1 MPSNNL
7 TANIPAD
14 RNILCLVN
22 YNANAVN
29 SWSKECIDSYPLLN
43 EPIFGR
49 NLDEIKSILAN
60 KFNLPLENL
69 TEWEVIGDED
79 GFAPSICIELRN
91 ILCGEIHVDALY
103 SFDVYTTVNT
113 LNLVY

>member
-1 MPSNNL
+1 MLSNNL
-7 TANIPAD
+7 TKDIPAD

-29 SWSKECIDSYPLLN
+29 SSSKECIDSYPLVN
-43 EPIFGR
+43 EPLFGR
-49 NLDEIKSILAN
+49 NLDEIKSILAH

-69 TEWEVIGDED
+69 SDWDIIGDED

-113 LNLVY
+113 LNLL

>member
-1 MPSNNL
+1 MLSNNL
-7 TANIPAD
+7 TKDIPAD

-29 SWSKECIDSYPLLN
+29 SSSKECIDSYPLVN
-43 EPIFGR
+43 EPLFGR

-69 TEWEVIGDED
+69 TEWDVIGDED
-79 GFAPSICIELRN
+79 GFAPSICIELRG

-113 LNLVY
+113 LNLL